1 MTDVMRADGGLRR
14 RAAAMRPGPMVT
26 IRRMETDP
34 LVARIAPLAAAAYGK
49 VANPR
54 VRHQASA
61 GGNLAYEAY
70 QLDPPAAPLAFG
82 AVVEAPG
89 PELRAPAAVSS
100 RPLRRLHGGRGAGLV
115 WRPEATAVIGSPM
128 SVAAGRFETRGVNGL
143 TAWLGRISCRL
154 IVPVRPFSWR
164 A

>member
-1 MTDVMRADGGLRR
+1 
-14 RAAAMRPGPMVT
+14 MRPGPMVT

-34 LVARIAPLAAAAYGK
+34 LVAWIAPLAAAAYGK

-54 VRHQASA
+54 ARNQASV
-61 GGNLAYEAY
+61 GGNLAYGAY
-70 QLDPPAAPLAFG
+70 QLDPPATLLALG

-89 PELRAPAAVSS
+89 PELRPPAPVSS
-100 RPLRRLHGGRGAGLV
+100 RPPRRLHGGRGADLV

-128 SVAAGRFETRGVNGL
+128 SVAAGRFEARGVNGL
-143 TAWLGRISCRL
+143 TAWLGRISCHL
-154 IVPVRPFSWR
+154 IALVRPFSWR